1 MDISVVG
8 AVMHDE
14 IVTLDGRTRSSFGG
28 ILYNVLAL
36 CMITRPTDYIR
47 PFCQV
52 GAEHLDILSRQ
63 CFSRHSQIDQSHVRI
78 NPKGTDTNRLTYR
91 TASARDEE
99 MTIHSDPFDPERL
112 LAAAGSDAILVNY
125 INGREVPLETLRW
138 LRRNIRGII
147 HLDIHNLGKGE
158 GTGRFDGWPEWV
170 ENVDVVQ
177 FNEWEAERFF
187 GEAPTSPARQEQA
200 ILRFLSVRGP
210 KAAVLTLGEGG
221 CLLGH
226 VRADGTVRIMR
237 VPAIKPESVV
247 DTTGC
252 GDCFS
257 AGFVVG
263 WLRWRSFPKAAL
275 LAVTLSSLK
284 TRLFG
289 LQELAS
295 LRDVVGAMQRQFGDT
310 IAKIDAGW
318 DGEPE
323 VHNQAT

>member
-14 IVTLDGRTRSSFGG
+14 IVTPDGRTRSSFGG

-36 CMITRPTDYIR
+36 CTITRPTDYIR
-47 PFCQV
+47 PFCQI
-52 GAEHLDILSRQ
+52 GADHIETLTRQCLSR
-63 CFSRHSQIDQSHVRI
+63 HGQIDQSHVRV
-78 NPKGTDTNRLTYR
+78 NPRGTDTNRLVYR
-91 TASARDEE
+91 SASARDER

-112 LAAAGSDAILVNY
+112 LAAAGSDAVLVNY
-125 INGREVPLETLRW
+125 INGTEVPLETLRW
-138 LRRNIRGII
+138 LRRNMRGMI
-147 HLDIHNLGKGE
+147 HLDIHNLGRVPG
-158 GTGRFDGWPEWV
+158 GGRFDAWPDWV

-187 GEAPTSPARQEQA
+187 GEVPSTPPQQEQA
-200 ILRFLSVRGP
+200 VLRFLSVRGP
-210 KAAVLTLGEGG
+210 RAAVLTLGEGG

-226 VRADGTVRIMR
+226 VRPDGGIRLVR
-237 VPAIKPESVV
+237 VPAIKPETVV

-310 IAKIDAGW
+310 IARIDSGW

-323 VHNQAT
+323 GSTKAP